1 MSEAN
6 SRRVRGRDEA
16 LRRGPSPALAAPGH
30 PLSQGERDVSGTAV
44 PARTRALRR
53 GSSRLELIA
62 FVIALLTALIVA
74 APVISLAITALQP
87 AADVWP
93 HLIAY
98 VLPQTLRDTA
108 ALLLGVGTLT
118 LLIGA
123 GTAWLVSSH
132 DFAGRTLLLWLLP
145 LPLAVPTYLSA
156 YVYVDLFEPLGFAHR
171 VLTLM
176 MPATDAMRWLPQLR
190 SLPGAV
196 LLLSLVLYPYVYLS
210 ARAVFQAQSA
220 DPIEA
225 ARTLGASR
233 FTILRRV
240 VLPMARPA
248 LAVGVALA
256 ALETLNDIGAS
267 EYLGVQ
273 TLTLSVFTTWLNRS
287 SLPGAAQIALVML
300 VVVIG
305 LLALERYGRRRRA
318 YAGNGADLPA
328 ERPRLT
334 GGRATAALAICLMP
348 VTLGFLLPGGYLL
361 RETVSR
367 GLVDG
372 FDSELARHALTTI
385 ALAFAATLT
394 VLTLA
399 TGAVLLARSAPHP
412 LLRAGIALGSLGY
425 AVPGTVLAL
434 GLLPPIGALDTA
446 FAAIRHTVGSAGG
459 SQFLIGSGAALVLAY
474 AARFLAIGTGFVQA
488 GLTRV
493 SPDGDDA
500 ARLLGARPWT
510 LARTVHLPLIRPA
523 LAGAGLLIF
532 VDCLKELPAS
542 LMLRPLNVET
552 LSTYIYQFATR
563 GSFEEGALAALL
575 IVAAGVVPVIQIVRQ
590 TDAATGQSVSTNP
603 L

>member
-1 MSEAN
+1 MSTTTPAQFN
-6 SRRVRGRDEA
+6 GPAPRGAVRFWRSGTSA
-16 LRRGPSPALAAPGH
+16 PAAAVFALAAAALVGA
-30 PLSQGERDVSGTAV
+30 PLIS
-44 PARTRALRR
+44 
-53 GSSRLELIA
+53 LIA
-62 FVIALLTALIVA
+62 
-74 APVISLAITALQP
+74 LAIRGDTEL
-87 AADVWP
+87 WP
-93 HLIAY
+93 HLAAY
-98 VLPQTLRDTA
+98 VIPQAIGQTA
-108 ALLLGVGTLT
+108 ILVAGVSLVAGMT
-118 LLIGA
+118 GA
-123 GTAWLVSSH
+123 ATAWLVTT
-132 DFAGRTLLLWLLP
+132 FEFPGRRALTWLLP
-145 LPLAVPTYLSA
+145 LPLAIPTYLAA
-156 YVYVDLFEPLGFAHR
+156 YIYVDLFEVSGPLQSALRALGGYTR
-171 VLTLM
+171 
-176 MPATDAMRWLPQLR
+176 PQDYWFPSIR
-190 SLPGAV
+190 SLGGAIFV
-196 LLLSLVLYPYVYLS
+196 FGIVLYPYVYFA
-210 ARAVFQAQSA
+210 ARAMLQTQPASFA
-220 DPIEA
+220 EA
-225 ARTLGASR
+225 ARMLGAR
-233 FTILRRV
+233 PLALLRYV
-240 VLPMARPA
+240 TLPLARPA
-248 LAVGVALA
+248 LAVGLALV

-300 VVVIG
+300 IVVVG

-318 YAGNGADLPA
+318 YAGNSADLPA

-334 GGRATAALAICLMP
+334 GGTAIAALAICLVP

-361 RETVSR
+361 RETVAR
-367 GLVDG
+367 GLVSG
-372 FDSELARHALTTI
+372 FDPDLARHALTTI
-385 ALAFAATLT
+385 ALALAATLT

-399 TGAVLLARSAPHP
+399 AGAVLLARSAPYP

-446 FAAIRHTVGSAGG
+446 FAAIRHTFGSAGG
-459 SQFLIGSGAALVLAY
+459 SQVLIGSGAALVLAY

-575 IVAAGVVPVIQIVRQ
+575 IVAAGIIPVIQIVRQ
-590 TDAATGQSVSTNP
+590 TDAATGQTVSTNP